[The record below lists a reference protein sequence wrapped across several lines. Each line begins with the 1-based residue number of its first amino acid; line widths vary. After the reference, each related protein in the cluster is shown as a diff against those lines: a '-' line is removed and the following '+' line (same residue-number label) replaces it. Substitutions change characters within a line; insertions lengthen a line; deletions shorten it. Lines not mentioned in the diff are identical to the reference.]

1 MDSLKFGDVT
11 VEVLND
17 GFWRSDGGAMFGVV
31 PRTLW
36 ERRLP
41 PDERNRV
48 PMALRSLLIRAP
60 GATILIDTGLGD
72 KMGDKEREIFVV
84 ERPIGLLGELA
95 RHGVRAEDVDLVVN
109 THLHVDHA
117 GGNTRWQ
124 DGKLVPTFPRAEY
137 WAQRREWEDAT
148 HPNERT
154 RITYLQENLLPIAE
168 HGRLRLFDGE
178 REIAPGVRWLFAP
191 GHTPGHTALLIEG
204 GDRSALYPVDVS
216 PFVAHLERLAWVAAV
231 DIEPLVSI
239 ETKRRLIKD
248 VLANDRLVI
257 FDHDPNVVVGRLSG
271 DEEKWNVNDVTSD
284 E

>member
-1 MDSLKFGDVT
+1 MDTLKFGDVT
-11 VEVLND
+11 VDVLND

-48 PMALRSLLIRAP
+48 PMAARALLIRAP
-60 GATILIDTGLGD
+60 GATILVDTGLGD
-72 KMGDKEREIFVV
+72 KMGDKEREIFAV
-84 ERPIGLLGELA
+84 ERPTGLLGELA
-95 RHGVRAEDVDLVVN
+95 RRGIQPEDVDLVVN
-109 THLHVDHA
+109 THLHLDHA

-154 RITYLQENLLPIAE
+154 RITYLRENVLPIAE
-168 HGRLRLFDGE
+168 SGRLRLFDGE
-178 REIAPGVRWLFAP
+178 REIASGVRWLLAP
-191 GHTPGHTALLIEG
+191 GHTPGHTALLFED
-204 GDRSALYPVDVS
+204 GDRSALYPVDVC

-231 DIEPLVSI
+231 DLEPLVSI
-239 ETKRRLIKD
+239 ETKRRLVNDI
-248 VLANDRLVI
+248 LANDRLVI
-257 FDHDPNVVVGRLSG
+257 FDHDPNVVVGRLAG
-271 DEEKWNVNDVTSD
+271 DAEKWSVNEVMSN